1 MIISNTKFRIFFHGM
16 RHQISI
22 AEIFRRG
29 MSSDNLSTGK
39 ATVRTVRSSPTISS
53 DSSHGKRIAS
63 LLLHENVKFLD
74 VIPLGLEFLDLTI
87 ANASDERLSICVE
100 RIRASVKAD
109 ALKQELFD
117 QAVCNISKTRDQNG
131 TAIFCESVLKYSK
144 PPPLDVLR
152 KSLKSALDW
161 ADTCLAKFQNP
172 DPLRGSEEPARTS
185 VNRDFDGM
193 AQSLA
198 ATDSWH
204 HNVWQAKKSLLKVL
218 GSQVVRS

>member
-1 MIISNTKFRIFFHGM
+1 MIISNKKFRIFHGM
-16 RHQISI
+16 RHHISL

-29 MSSDNLSTGK
+29 MSSDKLSPRKT
-39 ATVRTVRSSPTISS
+39 AVRTVGSPPTISS

-100 RIRASVKAD
+100 RIRAFVKAD
-109 ALKQELFD
+109 ALKRELFD
-117 QAVCNISKTRDQNG
+117 QAICNISKTRDQNG
-131 TAIFCESVLKYSK
+131 TAVFCERVLKFSK
-144 PPPLDVLR
+144 PPPLDELR
-152 KSLKSALDW
+152 KSLKNALDW
-161 ADTCLAKFQNP
+161 ADIYLAKFQNP
-172 DPLRGSEEPARTS
+172 DSLSGSEEPAGTS
-185 VNRDFDGM
+185 INLQFDGM

-198 ATDSWH
+198 ASDSWH

-218 GSQVVRS
+218 GPQVVRA